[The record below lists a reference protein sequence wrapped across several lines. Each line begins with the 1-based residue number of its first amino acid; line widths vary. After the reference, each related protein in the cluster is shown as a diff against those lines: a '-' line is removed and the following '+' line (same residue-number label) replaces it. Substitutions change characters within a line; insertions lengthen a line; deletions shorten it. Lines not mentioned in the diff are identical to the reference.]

1 MTKLTPITENF
12 VEFIEF
18 YGTYYKKKINEFET
32 TIEDIMGFVEY
43 KKDSLFEDEED
54 NFDDYEF
61 IPIEASIKI
70 HKKNNLL
77 TEMTIRDKYDVTETG
92 LLARMT
98 FDLSK
103 LLPLVTDKE
112 SRFKVNKLFDQAFWK
127 ESNSI
132 MELFAVDELYLS
144 SESSYTPKSLKYLD
158 VFYNFRFSE
167 ENNTSYNSF
176 ILDFPIQ
183 PEEKK
188 LTIHEWI
195 NKKGLLLSPIL
206 SKIIDVV
213 IDQND
218 LKDLKE

>member
-1 MTKLTPITENF
+1 MTKHTPITNNF
-12 VEFIEF
+12 VEFIQF

-32 TIEDIMGFVEY
+32 TIEEVMGFVEY
-43 KKDSLFEDEED
+43 KKDPLFEDEED
-54 NFDDYEF
+54 DFDDYEF

-70 HKKNNLL
+70 HQKNNLL
-77 TEMTIRDKYDVTETG
+77 NEMTIRDKYDECETG
-92 LLARMT
+92 LLARMK

-112 SRFKVNKLFDQAFWK
+112 SRFKVNQLFDQAFWK

-132 MELFAVDELYLS
+132 MELFSLDELYLS

-158 VFYNFRFSE
+158 VFYHFRFSE

-176 ILDFPIQ
+176 YLDFPVQ

-188 LTIHEWI
+188 LTIYEWI

-206 SKIIDVV
+206 SKIIDTV
-213 IDQND
+213 ISES
-218 LKDLKE
+218 K